1 MSAADSLKKAAAEVQ
16 AEIASRVSNEQGG
29 VPTFFDNFLNDVLAR
44 LTAAEAVHGWNARL
58 RAAPNSYAGQVV
70 AELQWLA
77 RFLETRKD
85 GRLVP
90 YNVRRAEDLTGRPS
104 DVGEL
109 ELLMSQGTTACLSWK
124 GNPLFKTVF
133 DFAILPM
140 LLWELKPGSVFEIG
154 SGTGASARW
163 IADTLAAL
171 GSDSQVYSVDIKPV
185 GETYPNVRFFAGDCK
200 APDSLF
206 DPELLGSAPHP
217 FLVIEDAHVNV
228 HGVLAH
234 VDGFLAKGDYLYVE
248 DSGSKA
254 DELSR
259 FCQHRAERY
268 RVDTR
273 YTDFYG
279 RNATCAAN
287 SIFVRV

>member
-1 MSAADSLKKAAAEVQ
+1 IARVERARRRSHLLRQFPQRRAGAPEGRRGGARLERQASGGAGQLCRTGRRRAAMAGAVSGDAEGR
-16 AEIASRVSNEQGG
+16 ASR
-29 VPTFFDNFLNDVLAR
+29 
-44 LTAAEAVHGWNARL
+44 AVQR
-58 RAAPNSYAGQVV
+58 PAG
-70 AELQWLA
+70 EGP
-77 RFLETRKD
+77 D
-85 GRLVP
+85 
-90 YNVRRAEDLTGRPS
+90 RPS

-124 GNPLFKTVF
+124 GSPLFKTVF

-163 IADTLAAL
+163 IADTLAGF
-171 GSDSQVYSVDIKPV
+171 GSNAQVYSVDIKPV

-206 DPELLGSAPHP
+206 DAELLRSAPHP

-259 FCQHRAERY
+259 FCRHRAERY

-273 YTDFYG
+273 YTDFFG
-279 RNATCAAN
+279 RNATCAPN